1 MPLSHAVHC
10 QVATCD
16 MSAILGKVLISLC
29 FCMQNLQPVISQLL
43 TSSNTTEQRDGR
55 RDTPLMLARKR
66 GLDQV
71 VDMLLT
77 AGARDLPSSY
87 SVAGCR
93 VWAPGIYAFQSSS
106 YTNVLANACQ
116 IKVATLTAANA
127 KKLKSG
133 CKCGNALQCKL
144 ATRVGSVV
152 QCNAQQSAWK
162 TKGWFAAGSAHAA

>member
-1 MPLSHAVHC
+1 MFLLARCTHTANLRGTFGCADPFCMHPVNTPLSHAVHC
-10 QVATCD
+10 KVAMYG
-16 MSAILGKVLISLC
+16 MSAILRQGAFSLC

-43 TSSNTTEQRDGR
+43 TLSNTTEQRDGR

-87 SVAGCR
+87 PVAGCS

-106 YTNVLANACQ
+106 
-116 IKVATLTAANA
+116 
-127 KKLKSG
+127 
-133 CKCGNALQCKL
+133 
-144 ATRVGSVV
+144 
-152 QCNAQQSAWK
+152 
-162 TKGWFAAGSAHAA
+162 